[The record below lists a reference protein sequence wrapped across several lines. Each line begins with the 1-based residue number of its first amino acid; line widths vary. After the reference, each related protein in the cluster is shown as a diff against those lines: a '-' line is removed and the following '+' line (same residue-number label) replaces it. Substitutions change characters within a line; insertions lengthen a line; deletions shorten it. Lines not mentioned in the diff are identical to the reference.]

1 MYERGKRYKKA
12 DHTQGQIPYISSTAL
27 NNGIDSYVSPPNY
40 MKIYKNKL
48 TLANSGS
55 VGSCFYHSYKFVSSD
70 HCMIIWTKDKEL
82 NRYIALFLSAIFEK
96 LTKPKYE
103 FAKEIND
110 NRLRVEK
117 IPLPTNEN
125 GQIAFDFM
133 ESFISAVQKEVI
145 KGVNLLSEKRI
156 NATKSNHIFTLKFSS
171 QCVRVKSTTQ
181 SLLSLRE
188 FTQ

>member
-1 MYERGKRYKKA
+1 MGGGELRQNAYKSHLQSAYVNETIYWKKFDFDKVFVYERGKRYKKA

-27 NNGIDSYVSPPNY
+27 NNGIDSYVSPPDY
-40 MKIYKNKL
+40 MKIYENKL

-82 NRYIALFLSAIFEK
+82 NRYIALFLGAIFEK

-110 NRLRVEK
+110 SRLRTEK

-125 GQIAFDFM
+125 GQIDFDFM

-145 KGVNLLSEKRI
+145 KSVNLYGSK
-156 NATKSNHIFTLKFSS
+156 NA
-171 QCVRVKSTTQ
+171 
-181 SLLSLRE
+181 
-188 FTQ
+188 